1 MLFRSRYATQ
11 YYFTN
16 ATTPLSNGLVGE
28 EVQSVYAFNQA
39 RDLCKQALTNQLS
52 YKDLTITADPNPS
65 SGTSSNTN
73 ANSCSNVR
81 TTVDTLFSILT
92 TAITA
97 GNLNSLP
104 ALNSG
109 EFSPGEV
116 TCKRDIGYIIDAI
129 KFDLQYGGNSA
140 TVTAGDF
147 YVDGNG
153 NIQYILGEESQSRAA
168 FKYARDLMIA
178 AMRNFTVTLPS
189 TVRASGS
196 TTLTV
201 SSTVGLVEGMDITGT
216 GFNADTKIV
225 SITDGTT
232 LVMNQTPSAAGTGNA
247 TFTLNYA
254 KYTILSPTNDTTLT
268 VDSSNP
274 TCANVASTIN
284 TLWQTL
290 DEIGRAHV

>member
-1 MLFRSRYATQ
+1 RPEFRYLDAADRIEANRELIKEETIGYIARVYPDFYYPNSPSSSYRYKDAANLIRGNIDYIIATAYASIATQYPTFTNPNPTKCKRDLRYVVLAIAQDLYDGGNKWTRYATQ

-52 YKDLTITADPNPS
+52 YKDTTITADPNPS

-104 ALNSG
+104 VLNSG

-153 NIQYILGEESQSRAA
+153 NIQYI
-168 FKYARDLMIA
+168 
-178 AMRNFTVTLPS
+178 
-189 TVRASGS
+189 
-196 TTLTV
+196 
-201 SSTVGLVEGMDITGT
+201 
-216 GFNADTKIV
+216 
-225 SITDGTT
+225 
-232 LVMNQTPSAAGTGNA
+232 
-247 TFTLNYA
+247 
-254 KYTILSPTNDTTLT
+254 
-268 VDSSNP
+268 
-274 TCANVASTIN
+274 
-284 TLWQTL
+284 
-290 DEIGRAHV
+290 